1 MLESIGQFI
10 YFTFAW
16 AKDEKRSRRKKSNF
30 VEFPVE
36 LLVRELSKRG
46 RRVFTAVPVAAVYIY
61 ATLRVSGFLVSF
73 NGEFTEVR

>member
-46 RRVFTAVPVAAVYIY
+46 RRVFTAVPDDGSRRLY
-61 ATLRVSGFLVSF
+61 LRHTSTFRFPRFL
-73 NGEFTEVR
+73 

>member
-30 VEFPVE
+30 VEFLVE

-46 RRVFTAVPVAAVYIY
+46 RRIFTAVPDDGSRRLY
-61 ATLRVSGFLVSF
+61 LRHTSTFRFPRFL
-73 NGEFTEVR
+73 